1 MGKLEG
7 KIALI
12 TGGNGGIGLATA
24 KRFVNEGLARALEDA
39 VANARKRAETLADA
53 AAVELGAVTAVSES
67 AAAIPGPMELRAAD
81 VASPPIEKGTQEIQA
96 TVTVTFAI
104 E

>member
-24 KRFVNEGLARALEDA
+24 KQFVNEGAYVFMTGRREPEL
-39 VANARKRAETLADA
+39 A
-53 AAVELGAVTAVSES
+53 AALKEIGRNVTGVQGDVSNLGDLDRLFAQIKRTSAVKRMASAPSLYTPAES
-67 AAAIPGPMELRAAD
+67 IP
-81 VASPPIEKGTQEIQA
+81 I
-96 TVTVTFAI
+96 
-104 E
+104 